1 MWIYILLTGVYLV
14 WSMHN
19 PVAIY
24 TTARHDDALFW
35 TQAQNLISGKWLG
48 EYSQMTMAKGPS
60 FSFFLALN
68 HMLGTPITLLVA
80 VLYAFASWVLVR
92 ETKRV
97 GLNRWLGLLSY
108 SLILFHP
115 AMIPTRVIR
124 DNIYSS
130 LTLIALAGV
139 LRLFAINSL
148 TPRNLFITSMFG
160 ISMGFFW
167 LTREEGVWI
176 ALTVL
181 MLTAWSLWKVRRD
194 VQSRKALILTI
205 NTMVISAGIIIG
217 SVSLF
222 NFLSYGKFMV
232 NDFRDSSFSSAVKV
246 LESVREGPE
255 QTYIPVSEQKRKLLY
270 EISPTF
276 AELKSFL
283 EGDQDFWRGPGCK
296 FYAHTCGDIAGG
308 WWRWALRDAVA
319 RSGYYANPQSADAF
333 YRRLTTEIASACESE
348 RILCARN
355 PIPVMSTIS
364 NDQLRQIP
372 KTFFHAIQFLVLPE
386 RTPSVGLSVE
396 PLHEL
401 NSIRLFL
408 GNPRTTPAL
417 SEQSD
422 NITGWFRAADQSWLE
437 LVCEQPVT
445 GTGQVL
451 PIKKLNSPDVAE
463 FFKDPKAAAIRFNIS
478 VPPGEKCSFRRT
490 GTNTMSTKIIALES
504 LTAPGTANPNL
515 GEDSQLQIDQI
526 NSWGGIPLW
535 PGKVKGALLNT
546 YKLVMLLFVP
556 AGLLAIFLA
565 VMLRIVRRE
574 KPTSLLIAAVALWIA
589 IACRLFIISL
599 IDVSSFPAINFLYL
613 TPCIPI
619 LLLTSVISLQVL
631 KNSFKIPEAKRLGLK
646 IPISE

>member
-1 MWIYILLTGVYLV
+1 
-14 WSMHN
+14 MHN

-48 EYSQMTMAKGPS
+48 EYNQMTMAKGPS

-68 HMLGTPITLLVA
+68 YLLGTPITLLVA

-130 LTLIALAGV
+130 LTLILLAGV

-148 TPRNLFITSMFG
+148 TPRNLFITSIFG

-176 ALTVL
+176 ALAAL
-181 MLTAWSLWKVRRD
+181 MLTAWSLWRVRRD
-194 VQSRKALILTI
+194 VQSRKALILTMT
-205 NTMVISAGIIIG
+205 TMVISAGIIIG
-217 SVSLF
+217 SVSSF

-276 AELKSFL
+276 AELKPFL
-283 EGDQDFWRGPGCK
+283 DDDPNFWRGPGCRV
-296 FYAHTCGDIAGG
+296 YAHTCGDIAGG

-319 RSGYYANPQSADAF
+319 GSGYYTNPQSADAF
-333 YRRLTTEIASACESE
+333 YRRLTTEIASACESG
-348 RILCARN
+348 RIRCVSN

-372 KTFFHAIQFLVLPE
+372 KTLFHAIQFLVLLE
-386 RTPSVGLSVE
+386 RVSSVGLSSE
-396 PLHEL
+396 PLREL

-422 NITGWFRAADQSWLE
+422 NITGWFQAADQSWLE

-451 PIKKLNSPDVAE
+451 PIKKLKSPDVAE

-490 GTNTMSTKIIALES
+490 GTNTMSIKIIALES
-504 LTAPGTANPNL
+504 LTAPRTAYLNL
-515 GEDSQLQIDQI
+515 GEDSRLQIDQI
-526 NSWGGIPLW
+526 NSWGGIPSW
-535 PGKVKGALLNT
+535 PGKVKGALLIAYN
-546 YKLVMLLFVP
+546 LFMPLMVS
-556 AGLLAIFLA
+556 AGLLALLLA
-565 VMLRIVRRE
+565 AILCIVRRE
-574 KPTSLLIAAVALWIA
+574 NPTLLLITAVAFWTA

-599 IDVSSFPAINFLYL
+599 IDVSSFPAVNFKYL
-613 TPCIPI
+613 GPCVPI
-619 LLLTSVISLQVL
+619 LILTSVLSLQVL
-631 KNSFKIPEAKRLGLK
+631 KSSFRISRAQRLGLK